1 MLKTSLIQWGYE
13 RPTEVEGKG
22 QAPWMG
28 IVSGAYDP
36 VVSITRCLLD
46 GCRLVMWTDAGI
58 WYMENNGIKEAA
70 ENFGVG
76 LRLVELREVNNKNIE
91 AIVVIFEPIP
101 DAVQKSIYVH
111 GIKRL
116 PPANAYVLATDFAGE
131 FGVLLYREDQKG
143 ERTFLWGEDYI
154 FK

>member
-1 MLKTSLIQWGYE
+1 MSNQQKMKGKAKFLGWGF
-13 RPTEVEGKG
+13 
-22 QAPWMG
+22 
-28 IVSGAYDP
+28 VSGAYGP

-58 WYMENNGIKEAA
+58 WYMENNDIKEAA
-70 ENFGVG
+70 ETFGVG

-91 AIVVIFEPIP
+91 AIEAIFEPIP
-101 DAVQKSIYVH
+101 DAVQKPIYVH

-116 PPANAYVLATDFAGE
+116 PPANAYVLTTDFAGE

-143 ERTFLWGEDYI
+143 ERTFLWGEDFI

>member
-1 MLKTSLIQWGYE
+1 
-13 RPTEVEGKG
+13 
-22 QAPWMG
+22 
-28 IVSGAYDP
+28 
-36 VVSITRCLLD
+36 
-46 GCRLVMWTDAGI
+46 MWTDAGI
-58 WYMENNGIKEAA
+58 WYMENNDIKEAA

-91 AIVVIFEPIP
+91 AIEAIFEPIP
-101 DAVQKSIYVH
+101 GAVQKPIYVH

-116 PPANAYVLATDFAGE
+116 PPANAYVLTTDFAGE